1 MIPCIGGHCT
11 CDAKLKVKNE
21 TTVIQVPG
29 EVIANAIALVE
40 NVLDP
45 LRQAYGKPI
54 RVNSGYRCPPKNK
67 NVGGVAQSQ
76 HLKGE
81 AADIGPVK
89 SEECKVKSELDAMAR
104 ILVEQRRFDQL
115 ILYPTFLHVSY
126 KRSGANRG
134 KILKK
139 VSGGY
144 RRLTA
149 DELKSLREAPNGKR
163 STANSQPTGKEVL
176 GLCR

>member
-1 MIPCIGGHCT
+1 MKYFGIREMIPCVGGHCT

-21 TTVIQVPG
+21 KTVIQVPG

-54 RVNSGYRCPPKNK
+54 RVNSGYRCTAKNQ

-81 AADIGPVK
+81 AADIAPAGFRIQVPGFK
-89 SEECKVKSELDAMAR
+89 RELNAMAA
-104 ILVEQRRFDQL
+104 ILVEQGRFDQL

-126 KRSGANRG
+126 KHSGRNRG
-134 KILKK
+134 QILRK

-144 RRLTA
+144 RPMTR
-149 DELKSLREAPNGKR
+149 
-163 STANSQPTGKEVL
+163 KEVL
-176 GLCR
+176 GHDD

>member
-1 MIPCIGGHCT
+1 MTRGGIRELIPCVGGHCT
-11 CDAKLKVKNE
+11 CDAKQKVKNE

-29 EVIANAIALVE
+29 EVIASAIALVE

-45 LRQAYGKPI
+45 LRQTYGKPI
-54 RVNSGYRCPPKNK
+54 RVNCGYRCPPKNK

-89 SEECKVKSELDAMAR
+89 SEECRVKSEQDAMAR
-104 ILVEQRRFDQL
+104 ILVEQGRFDQL
-115 ILYPTFLHVSY
+115 ILYPTFLHVSHE
-126 KRSGANRG
+126 RSGANRG
-134 KILKK
+134 QILKK

-144 RRLTA
+144 RPMTR
-149 DELKSLREAPNGKR
+149 
-163 STANSQPTGKEVL
+163 KEVL